1 MIFGAKINKN
11 PFNHII
17 KRIFFH
23 INGPSL
29 SEDWLRENAVSLKK
43 IAGLFGLINMF
54 VKRAIFDGMECTGL
68 ESRYGDIFMFE
79 KPFAVTPDSIEETFI
94 NFDKS
99 LSN

>member
-43 IAGLFGLINMF
+43 IMILCLFPYFCQIIKTKN
-54 VKRAIFDGMECTGL
+54 KEQT
-68 ESRYGDIFMFE
+68 
-79 KPFAVTPDSIEETFI
+79 
-94 NFDKS
+94 
-99 LSN
+99 